1 MGTSCLA
8 RCRFCGHGGCH
19 TLDGERAVI
28 GEIAAIV
35 AGVNAATSAIKQVA
49 ETTNDISSISSF
61 LSTLGGAEVELQRAQ
76 NEGKLSEADAV
87 KAALAKKQIQE
98 TMREIRDL
106 FTVSGNSELYNE
118 AMASMA
124 AARKA
129 KQAELAR
136 KAAAKKK
143 FWKDVREVLS
153 VIAVL
158 LFLLPLTLAVLISWV
173 TR

>member
-1 MGTSCLA
+1 MGRVCHGDCCSSFTAVYGLA
-8 RCRFCGHGGCH
+8 M
-19 TLDGERAVI
+19 I

-98 TMREIRDL
+98 TMREIKDM
-106 FTVSGNSELYNE
+106 FTVSGNGDLYQE
-118 AMASMA
+118 AMTAMA
-124 AARKA
+124 EARKA
-129 KQAELAR
+129 KQTELAR

-143 FWKDVREVLS
+143 FWKDVRE
-153 VIAVL
+153 IGAVL
-158 LFLLPLTLAVLISWV
+158 AVLIILLPLTLAVLLTWL
-173 TR
+173 TA

>member
-1 MGTSCLA
+1 M
-8 RCRFCGHGGCH
+8 
-19 TLDGERAVI
+19 I

-35 AGVNAATSAIKQVA
+35 AGVNAATSAIKQIA
-49 ETTNDISSISSF
+49 ETTDNISSISSF

-87 KAALAKKQIQE
+87 KAALAKKQIQD
-98 TMREIRDL
+98 TMREVRDL
-106 FTVSGNSELYNE
+106 FTVSGNGDLYKE

-124 AARKA
+124 EARKA

-136 KAAAKKK
+136 KAAEKKK
-143 FWKDVREVLS
+143 FWKEVKEFAAI
-153 VIAVL
+153 VVVL
-158 LFLLPLTLAVLISWV
+158 IFLLPMTLALLLGWL

>member
-1 MGTSCLA
+1 M
-8 RCRFCGHGGCH
+8 
-19 TLDGERAVI
+19 I

-49 ETTNDISSISSF
+49 ETTNDIQSISGF
-61 LSTLGGAEVELQRAQ
+61 LSALGGAEVELQRAQ

-98 TMREIRDL
+98 TMKEIKDL
-106 FTVSGNSELYNE
+106 FTVSGNGQLYQE
-118 AMASMA
+118 AMQAMA

-129 KQAELAR
+129 KQLELAR

-143 FWKDVREVLS
+143 FWKEVKEYAA
-153 VIAVL
+153 IGAVL
-158 LFLLPLTLAVLISWV
+158 LFLLPMTLALLIGWL
-173 TR
+173 TRK

>member
-1 MGTSCLA
+1 M
-8 RCRFCGHGGCH
+8 
-19 TLDGERAVI
+19 I

-106 FTVSGNSELYNE
+106 FTVSGNSELFNE

>member
-1 MGTSCLA
+1 MGRIC
-8 RCRFCGHGGCH
+8 HGDCCSSFA
-19 TLDGERAVI
+19 AVYGLTMI

-35 AGVNAATSAIKQVA
+35 AGVNAATSAIKQIA
-49 ETTNDISSISSF
+49 ETTDDISSISSF

-87 KAALAKKQIQE
+87 KAALAKKQIQD
-98 TMREIRDL
+98 TMREVRDL
-106 FTVSGNSELYNE
+106 FTVSGNGDLYKE

-124 AARKA
+124 EARKA

-136 KAAAKKK
+136 RAAEKKK
-143 FWKDVREVLS
+143 FWKEVKEFAAI
-153 VIAVL
+153 VVVL
-158 LFLLPLTLAVLISWV
+158 IFLLPMTLALLLGWL

>member
-1 MGTSCLA
+1 M
-8 RCRFCGHGGCH
+8 
-19 TLDGERAVI
+19 I

-98 TMREIRDL
+98 TMREIKDM
-106 FTVSGNSELYNE
+106 FTVSGNGDLYQE
-118 AMASMA
+118 AMTAMA
-124 AARKA
+124 EARKA
-129 KQAELAR
+129 KQQELAR

-143 FWKDVREVLS
+143 FWKDVREVLT

-158 LFLLPLTLAVLISWV
+158 LFLLPLTLAVLLTWL
-173 TR
+173 TA

>member
-1 MGTSCLA
+1 LGRIC
-8 RCRFCGHGGCH
+8 HGDCCSSFA
-19 TLDGERAVI
+19 AVYGLTMI

-35 AGVNAATSAIKQVA
+35 AGVNAATSAIKQIA
-49 ETTNDISSISSF
+49 ETTDDISSISSF

-87 KAALAKKQIQE
+87 KAALAKKQIQD
-98 TMREIRDL
+98 TMREVRDL
-106 FTVSGNSELYNE
+106 FTVSGNGDLYKE

-124 AARKA
+124 EARKA

-136 KAAAKKK
+136 RAAEKKK
-143 FWKDVREVLS
+143 FWKEVKEFAAI
-153 VIAVL
+153 VVVL
-158 LFLLPLTLAVLISWV
+158 IFLLPMTLALLLGWL

>member
-1 MGTSCLA
+1 M
-8 RCRFCGHGGCH
+8 
-19 TLDGERAVI
+19 I

-49 ETTNDISSISSF
+49 ETTNDISSISAC

-87 KAALAKKQIQE
+87 KAALAKKQIQD

>member
-1 MGTSCLA
+1 
-8 RCRFCGHGGCH
+8 
-19 TLDGERAVI
+19 VI

-49 ETTNDISSISSF
+49 ETTNDIQSISGF
-61 LSTLGGAEVELQRAQ
+61 LSALGGAEVELQRAQ

-98 TMREIRDL
+98 TMKEIKDL
-106 FTVSGNSELYNE
+106 FTVSGNGQLYQE
-118 AMASMA
+118 AMQAMA

-129 KQAELAR
+129 KQLELAR

-143 FWKDVREVLS
+143 FWKEVKEYAA
-153 VIAVL
+153 IGAVL
-158 LFLLPLTLAVLISWV
+158 LFLLPMTLALLIGWL
-173 TR
+173 TRK

>member
-1 MGTSCLA
+1 M
-8 RCRFCGHGGCH
+8 
-19 TLDGERAVI
+19 I

-76 NEGKLSEADAV
+76 NEGKLSEADAI
-87 KAALAKKQIQE
+87 KAALAKKHIQE
-98 TMREIRDL
+98 TMTEIRNL
-106 FTVSGNSELYNE
+106 FTVSGNAELWKE
-118 AMASMA
+118 AMTAMA
-124 AARKA
+124 EARKA
-129 KQAELAR
+129 KQAELQR